1 MKHCFEFMEFAA
13 SVSERDP
20 GVKVI
25 DFEMKLD
32 SSQNVQGNQIIAN
45 LTKLVADLKTASN
58 GQFRFNLKAS
68 NGQVILTSEL
78 YTEKRG
84 ALNGIESVK
93 RNAPINE
100 RYERKA
106 NKNGEPYFVLKASNG
121 QVVGQSETYSSTAAM
136 EGGIES
142 VKKNAPDA
150 AIDDLTGG

>member
-1 MKHCFEFMEFAA
+1 MAGKFE
-13 SVSERDP
+13 
-20 GVKVI
+20 
-25 DFEMKLD
+25 
-32 SSQNVQGNQIIAN
+32 
-45 LTKLVADLKTASN
+45 LKTASN
-58 GQFRFNLKAS
+58 GQFRFNLKS
-68 NGQVILTSEL
+68 GNGQVILTSEL

-121 QVVGQSETYSSTAAM
+121 QVVGQSESYSSTAAM
-136 EGGIES
+136 ENGVES

-150 AIDDLTGG
+150 ATDDQTGK